1 MKKLASILLLG
12 GLFGSLALT
21 TSCTKEYYEPFPI
34 PEVISYSAD
43 MQPFFNTKCTSC
55 HGNVAPN
62 LEASM
67 SYDNLINGGYID
79 LANPAGSLLYTKI
92 NVGGSMAPYTTSEE
106 AAMTLKWIQQGA
118 LDN

>member
-1 MKKLASILLLG
+1 MKKLASFLLIG
-12 GLFGSLALT
+12 GFIGSMALT

-43 MQPFFNTKCTSC
+43 IQPFFNAKCTNC
-55 HGNVAPN
+55 HGNVPPS
-62 LEASM
+62 LEAPM
-67 SYDNLINGGYID
+67 SYGNLINGGFID
-79 LANPAGSLLYTKI
+79 LANPSNSLLYTKI

-106 AAMTLKWIQQGA
+106 AAMTLKWIEQGA